1 MREVL
6 SEFDVSAAVKRVP
19 DYSFFRPEQGDEEVF
34 AFRVARCWHV
44 EWFSA
49 FAPARLYF
57 WQEVYPFFVL
67 ERESN
72 LFFKRAAE
80 TRL

>member
-1 MREVL
+1 MF

-19 DYSFFRPEQGDEEVF
+19 DYSFSGPEQCDEEVF
-34 AFRVARCWHV
+34 AFCVAWRWYV
-44 EWFSA
+44 FWFSA
-49 FAPARLYF
+49 FAPACLHLR
-57 WQEVYPFFVL
+57 QEVYPFFVL
-67 ERESN
+67 EREPN